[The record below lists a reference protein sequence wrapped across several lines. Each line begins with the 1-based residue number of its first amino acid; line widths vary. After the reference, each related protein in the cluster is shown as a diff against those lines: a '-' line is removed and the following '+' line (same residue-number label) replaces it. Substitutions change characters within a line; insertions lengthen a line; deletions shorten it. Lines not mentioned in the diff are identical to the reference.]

1 MALQVD
7 VINRGYSG
15 YNTRWASHLLHSIFP
30 PDQHQIQ
37 LVTLFW
43 GANDA
48 ALPDRHR
55 CIIRHTQT
63 MVQTK
68 HIAFLTVS
76 SSCGTTHA
84 LGDAWRDAELE
95 WHALTAELDCAV
107 M

>member
-1 MALQVD
+1 
-7 VINRGYSG
+7 
-15 YNTRWASHLLHSIFP
+15 
-30 PDQHQIQ
+30 
-37 LVTLFW
+37 
-43 GANDA
+43 
-48 ALPDRHR
+48 
-55 CIIRHTQT
+55 

-84 LGDAWRDAELE
+84 LGDAWRGAELE